1 MEVSTLQQP
10 RPESLRLHLPLEL
23 QHRLRAAPSRILPE
37 WCVAGWRGVVCGWLA
52 QSGVRR
58 REALRG
64 VCRREALSGVRQR
77 EALSGVRQREAL
89 SGVRQREALS
99 GVRQREA
106 LRGVRQREALRGVRQ
121 REALRGA
128 RPWCVQC
135 SVPLDGLRGCSQRV
149 SAPLA
154 ETSFAELHLQLCICL
169 SSSDRLSSL
178 PGAGILV
185 RPELGAGGSGRLR
198 FAATCCFCWTELTV
212 ARLPPIRGG
221 QAVELVCGGCPGGLV
236 SSVAMVVWQRARD
249 WISRNNQMIEDG
261 IQSGPIQIC
270 PRPSL

>member
-1 MEVSTLQQP
+1 M
-10 RPESLRLHLPLEL
+10 RLG
-23 QHRLRAAPSRILPE
+23 SKVRILPE

-64 VCRREALSGVRQR
+64 VCRR

-185 RPELGAGGSGRLR
+185 QPELGAGGSGRLR
-198 FAATCCFCWTELTV
+198 FAATCCFCWTELT
-212 ARLPPIRGG
+212 GG
-221 QAVELVCGGCPGGLV
+221 QV
-236 SSVAMVVWQRARD
+236 S
-249 WISRNNQMIEDG
+249 EE
-261 IQSGPIQIC
+261 
-270 PRPSL
+270 